1 MPTVHATNLTRKK
14 KKRTKL
20 TLIMMKNNFTL
31 TKENSIKIPEGK
43 HVYNV
48 TYYSFKCLR
57 VFMRTSV
64 F

>member
-1 MPTVHATNLTRKK
+1 
-14 KKRTKL
+14 
-20 TLIMMKNNFTL
+20 MMKNNFTL

-48 TYYSFKCLR
+48 TYYSLKCLH